1 MKRTLAAVIGAI
13 CVACMSAAFA
23 AAGVSGDYVEV
34 RSADVYTGPCFAN
47 SQVDLEGKQAI
58 LAWHVRNGSWQGV
71 DLSGLSVL
79 AVVDAN
85 ATLGDPYHN
94 PYPAKSVLIV
104 DEHANAGQRNAL
116 ESMARAQAGKLVG
129 HVVSVESAPIQ
140 VAVGEG
146 ENHGSVSLEAG
157 RLVSIRTRSLCS
169 GDHIC
174 GNEEVYY
181 PPLVSTS
188 HAMPAFTLEDAFH
201 GAGLGMKWTRFDTR
215 SAYVGSFAL

>member
-1 MKRTLAAVIGAI
+1 MKKTLIALIGALCVAAVP
-13 CVACMSAAFA
+13 SAFA
-23 AAGVSGDYVEV
+23 AAAITGDYVEV

-94 PYPAKSVLIV
+94 PYPAKSVLII
-104 DEHANAGQRNAL
+104 DDHASAEQRGAL
-116 ESMARAQAGKLVG
+116 ASLARAQAGKLVG
-129 HVVSVESAPIQ
+129 HVIGVESAPIRL
-140 VAVGEG
+140 ALGED
-146 ENHGSVSLEAG
+146 HGSLSLEAG
-157 RLVSIRTRSLCS
+157 QLVSIRTRSLCA

-174 GNEEVYY
+174 GNEEIYY
-181 PPLVSTS
+181 PPLVATS

-201 GAGLGMKWTRFDTR
+201 GKGLGMRWTRMDTR
-215 SAYVGSFAL
+215 SAYVGTFAL

>member
-1 MKRTLAAVIGAI
+1 MKKTLIALIGALCIAAVP
-13 CVACMSAAFA
+13 AAFA
-23 AAGVSGDYVEV
+23 AAGITGDYVEV

-94 PYPAKSVLIV
+94 PYPAKSVLIF
-104 DEHANAGQRNAL
+104 DDHASAAQRHAL
-116 ESMARAQAGKLVG
+116 ENLARAQAGKLVG
-129 HVVSVESAPIQ
+129 HVIGVESAPIRL
-140 VAVGEG
+140 AVGEG
-146 ENHGSVSLEAG
+146 GNHGSVSLEAG
-157 RLVSIRTRSLCS
+157 QLVSIRTRSLCA

-174 GNEEVYY
+174 GNEEIYY
-181 PPLVSTS
+181 PPLVATS
-188 HAMPAFTLEDAFH
+188 HAMPVFTLEDAFH
-201 GAGLGMKWTRFDTR
+201 GAGLGMKWTRMDTR
-215 SAYVGSFAL
+215 SAYVGTFAL

>member
-1 MKRTLAAVIGAI
+1 MKKIVAAIICSACFGGA
-13 CVACMSAAFA
+13 SAAFA
-23 AAGVSGDYVEV
+23 SGITGDYIEV

-47 SQVDLEGKQAI
+47 SQVGLEGKQAI
-58 LAWHVRNGSWQGV
+58 LAWHVQKGSWQGV
-71 DLSGLSVL
+71 DLSGLSVV
-79 AVVDAN
+79 AVVGAS

-94 PYPAKSVLIV
+94 PYPSKSVLIV
-104 DEHANAGQRNAL
+104 DEQASAAQRQAL
-116 ESMARAQAGKLVG
+116 QGLARAEAGKLVG
-129 HVVSVESAPIQ
+129 HVVGVESAPIRLE
-140 VAVGEG
+140 VGEG
-146 ENHGSVSLEAG
+146 ENHGSISLAAG
-157 RLVSIRTRSLCS
+157 RLVRVRTRSLCA

-201 GAGLGMKWTRFDTR
+201 GTGLGMEWTRADTR

>member
-1 MKRTLAAVIGAI
+1 MKKTLAAVIGA
-13 CVACMSAAFA
+13 ACLVCASAAFA
-23 AAGVSGDYVEV
+23 LAGVSGDYVEV

-71 DLSGLSVL
+71 NLSGLSVL

-104 DEHANAGQRNAL
+104 DDHASAAQRRAL
-116 ESMARAQAGKLVG
+116 EGLARAQAGKLVG
-129 HVVSVESAPIQ
+129 HVVGVESAPIR
-140 VAVGEG
+140 VEVGEG

-157 RLVSIRTRSLCS
+157 QLVSIRTRSLCA

-174 GNEEVYY
+174 GNEEIYY
-181 PPLVSTS
+181 PPLVTTS

-201 GAGLGMKWTRFDTR
+201 GAGLDMKWTRANTR
-215 SAYVGSFAL
+215 SAYVGSFTL

>member
-1 MKRTLAAVIGAI
+1 MKRMWIAATGMLCLLGA
-13 CVACMSAAFA
+13 SAAFA
-23 AAGVSGDYVEV
+23 AAGVTGDYVEV

-58 LAWHVRNGSWQGV
+58 LAWHVRHGSWQGV
-71 DLSGLSVL
+71 DLSGLSVV
-79 AVVDAN
+79 AVVDAS

-104 DEHANAGQRNAL
+104 DDQASVPQRQAL
-116 ESMARAQAGKLVG
+116 QSLAKAEAGKLVG
-129 HVVSVESAPIQ
+129 HIVGTESAPIRLN
-140 VAVGEG
+140 VGEG
-146 ENHGSVSLEAG
+146 ENHGSVNLQAG
-157 RLVSIRTRSLCS
+157 QLVSIRTRSLCS

-188 HAMPAFTLEDAFH
+188 HAMPAFTLEEAFH
-201 GAGLGMKWTRFDTR
+201 GKGLGMEWTRADAR
-215 SAYVGSFAL
+215 SAYVGSFSL

>member
-1 MKRTLAAVIGAI
+1 MKRILTATVAAI
-13 CVACMSAAFA
+13 CLAGASAAFA
-23 AAGVSGDYVEV
+23 SAGVTGDYIEV

-58 LAWHVRNGSWQGV
+58 LAWHVRKGAWQGV

-79 AVVDAN
+79 AVVDAK

-104 DEHANAGQRNAL
+104 DDKASAIQRQAL
-116 ESMARAQAGKLVG
+116 ESFAKAQAGKLVG
-129 HVVSVESAPIQ
+129 HVVGVESAPIRL
-140 VAVGEG
+140 AVNQGDD
-146 ENHGSVSLEAG
+146 HGSVSLEAG
-157 RLVSIRTRSLCS
+157 RLVSIRTRSLCA

-174 GNEEVYY
+174 GNEEIYY
-181 PPLVSTS
+181 PPLVTTAQ
-188 HAMPAFTLEDAFH
+188 AMPAFTLEEAFH
-201 GAGLGMKWTRFDTR
+201 GAGLGMQWTHADTR

>member
-1 MKRTLAAVIGAI
+1 MKRTLIALIGAI
-13 CVACMSAAFA
+13 CVAAVPAAFA
-23 AAGVSGDYVEV
+23 AAGISGDYVEV

-71 DLSGLSVL
+71 NLGGLSVL

-104 DEHANAGQRNAL
+104 DDHASAAQRSAL
-116 ESMARAQAGKLVG
+116 ESLVRAQAGKLVG
-129 HVVSVESAPIQ
+129 HVLGVESAPIRMD
-140 VAVGEG
+140 VGEG
-146 ENHGSVSLEAG
+146 GNHGSVSLEAG
-157 RLVSIRTRSLCS
+157 QLVSIRTRSLCA

-174 GNEEVYY
+174 GNEEIYY
-181 PPLVSTS
+181 PPLVATS

-201 GAGLGMKWTRFDTR
+201 GKGLGMKWTRMDTR
-215 SAYVGSFAL
+215 SAYVGTFAL

>member
-1 MKRTLAAVIGAI
+1 MKRSFAAVLGAI
-13 CVACMSAAFA
+13 CLVCVSGAFA
-23 AAGVSGDYVEV
+23 FAGVSGDYIEV

-58 LAWHVRNGSWQGV
+58 LAWRVRQGSWQGV

-94 PYPAKSVLIV
+94 PYPAKSVLIL
-104 DEHANAGQRNAL
+104 DDHASAAQRTAL
-116 ESMARAQAGKLVG
+116 ESLARTEAGKLVG
-129 HVVSVESAPIQ
+129 HVIGVESAPIR
-140 VAVGEG
+140 VNVGEG

-157 RLVSIRTRSLCS
+157 QLVSVRTRSLCS

-181 PPLVSTS
+181 PPLVSSS

-201 GAGLGMKWTRFDTR
+201 GKGLDMNWTRHDTR
-215 SAYVGSFAL
+215 SAYVGSFTL